1 MLVLFIINITERD
14 DDDDDDCLTALF
26 CASANGEQA
35 VADAIESFFVLE
47 SFNVKK
53 Q

>member
-1 MLVLFIINITERD
+1 MTPVENFRTGIESAYR
-14 DDDDDDCLTALF
+14 TALF
-26 CASANGEQA
+26 CASANGGQA
-35 VADAIESFFVLE
+35 VADAIKSFFVLE